1 MMTFRHACCTLAID
15 NMNDADSWGREEM
28 RRRINERD
36 REARKR
42 EKPEKGEA
50 RLARRRATAD
60 NICQGQYN
68 ANTPKIS
75 LLS

>member
-1 MMTFRHACCTLAID
+1 MC
-15 NMNDADSWGREEM
+15 
-28 RRRINERD
+28 RRINERD
-36 REARKR
+36 REARIR
-42 EKPEKGEA
+42 EKTEEGEA

-60 NICQGQYN
+60 NICRGQYY